1 MLTSSPEL
9 TIPETEARRLLSP
22 ETEWVGG
29 GTPVLPARDLYLGQ
43 KLYVPLRLQ
52 SLLPT

>member
-1 MLTSSPEL
+1 MSVSSPEL
-9 TIPETEARRLLSP
+9 TIPETEAGRLLSP
-22 ETEWVGG
+22 ETEWVGR

-43 KLYVPLRLQ
+43 KLYVSPRLQ